1 MKILGIDTSSNPAS
15 VAVTEGDRVIAEA
28 KTVDKSKRSIDILPL
43 IDTVLTQSGIS
54 LGEVDVYAVAIG
66 PGSFT
71 GLRIGLALCKGFA
84 LANKKPVVGVSTLKS
99 IARSS
104 GLEGRI
110 AVLMDARRNEV
121 YCGLFEAKNNEINL
135 IGEEKA
141 VLVDEF
147 CAEISAETFFIGD
160 GAILH
165 QERLKKRLDK
175 IAQFPSMKDSLSIA
189 GGVAFLAQKE
199 LENGKGEDYNLIVP
213 RYIRRSEAEMKL
225 ERRI

>member
-1 MKILGIDTSSNPAS
+1 MEFNVKILGIDTSSNPAS
-15 VAVTEGDRVIAEA
+15 VAVTDGDRVIAEA
-28 KTVDKSKRSIDILPL
+28 ETRDKSKRSTDILPL
-43 IDTVLTQSGIS
+43 IDSVLKKSGIS
-54 LGEVDVYAVAIG
+54 LDGVDAYAVAIG

-99 IARSS
+99 IAKSS

-121 YCGLFEAKNNEINL
+121 YGGLFDIKTNEIKL
-135 IGEEKA
+135 IGEER
-141 VLVDEF
+141 VVQVDKF
-147 CAEISAETFFIGD
+147 CAEIVSETVFIGD

-165 QERLKKRLDK
+165 KAQLETKLDK
-175 IAQFPSMKDSLSIA
+175 IAQFPCLKSSLSIA

-199 LENGKGEDYNLIVP
+199 LENGKGEDYN
-213 RYIRRSEAEMKL
+213 
-225 ERRI
+225 